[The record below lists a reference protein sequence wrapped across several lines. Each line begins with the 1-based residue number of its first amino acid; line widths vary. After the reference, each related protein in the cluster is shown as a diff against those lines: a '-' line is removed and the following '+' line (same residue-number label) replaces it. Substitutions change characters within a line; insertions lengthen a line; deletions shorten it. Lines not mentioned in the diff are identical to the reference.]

1 MKNVLLFSI
10 TGIEYFLFVAES
22 GMINKVNADD
32 RREKPSAII
41 YVSNEPKFVLAR
53 NKKCIEL
60 SYRR

>member
-1 MKNVLLFSI
+1 
-10 TGIEYFLFVAES
+10 
-22 GMINKVNADD
+22 MINKVNADD
-32 RREKPSAII
+32 RREKASAII

>member
-10 TGIEYFLFVAES
+10 TGLEYFLFVAES

-32 RREKPSAII
+32 RREKASAII
-41 YVSNEPKFVLAR
+41 YVLYMN
-53 NKKCIEL
+53 CIEL